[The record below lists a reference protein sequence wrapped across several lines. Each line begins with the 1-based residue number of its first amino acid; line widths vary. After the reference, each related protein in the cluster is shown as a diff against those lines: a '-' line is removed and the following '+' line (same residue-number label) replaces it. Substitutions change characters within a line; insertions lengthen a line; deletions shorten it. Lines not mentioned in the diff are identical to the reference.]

1 MKTLINLLLC
11 VAVLMHIG
19 VKEAYALVE
28 IDKEYKP
35 PVKDLPG
42 VGHLVSTLASNLYIL
57 AGIVCFVLFLWGG
70 FEWVRGA
77 GSDDRDMIGRGKKII
92 LSGIIGFLIIFSSYW
107 IIQLIETITG
117 VKIF

>member
-1 MKTLINLLLC
+1 MITYILAQAGSPDGFI
-11 VAVLMHIG
+11 IG
-19 VKEAYALVE
+19 
-28 IDKEYKP
+28 KEYNA

-57 AGIVCFVLFLWGG
+57 GGLVCFVLFLWGG

-92 LSGIIGFLIIFSSYW
+92 LAGIIGFLIIFSSYW
-107 IIQLIETITG
+107 IIQVIEKLTN